1 VANSASCPEPLV
13 IEGAALRFPFYR
25 QIGKAVQRGIMLKQM
40 AESDVMR
47 FIRVGVIRAAT
58 QELPIAVLTNN

>member
-1 VANSASCPEPLV
+1 
-13 IEGAALRFPFYR
+13 
-25 QIGKAVQRGIMLKQM
+25 MLKQM